1 MSFKKKFLFWNVKNN
16 GSYFIVGH
24 FNSRQRMKKFFT
36 SLFLA
41 CPSSFIT
48 HLRHNLKASDL
59 IACMK
64 LNEKSYYLDKNSW
77 SQLQATYGNQNTARR
92 RNNTWY
98 KIYPPWIILCE
109 TMFNQRIRKDIEN
122 NRIIW
127 PLIENTNFI
136 ATRTYEKE
144 QYLYVMT
151 SKIIT

>member
-48 HLRHNLKASDL
+48 HLRYNLKTSDL

-64 LNEKSYYLDKNSW
+64 LNEKRYYLDKNSW

-98 KIYPPWIILCE
+98 KFIPRRLFFVKLCLINVLE
-109 TMFNQRIRKDIEN
+109 KISKTIGLFDLLLKIVISYQLK
-122 NRIIW
+122 
-127 PLIENTNFI
+127 LIE
-136 ATRTYEKE
+136 RR
-144 QYLYVMT
+144 
-151 SKIIT
+151 